1 MKFKE
6 WSPEFEIGIGAIDQD
21 HQTLFN
27 SIRQLGEHIHQDR
40 GEGRIKATINALL
53 LYVDEHFEREERFM
67 IRAGYP
73 DFEVHKQEHDAF
85 RDSIMS
91 LRDFHETCP
100 GDIDAQKIV
109 TFLEN
114 WLLNHILKIDVQ
126 YQPYLNGEKQGD
138 PSITNRFQANTSS
151 QMVQIA
157 CPIDKEDHVRHFI
170 KLITESS
177 EEGAL
182 VDQAVEK
189 ITRIQTARREKK
201 AKELFGK

>member
-6 WSPEFEIGIGAIDQD
+6 WSQEFEIGIGAIDQD

-27 SIRQLGEHIHQDR
+27 SVRQLGEHIHEDR

-73 DFEVHKQEHDAF
+73 DFVAHKKEHDAF
-85 RDSIMS
+85 RDAIMS
-91 LRDFHETCP
+91 LRDFHERSP
-100 GDIDAQKIV
+100 NEIDAQKIV

-114 WLLNHILKIDVQ
+114 WLLNHILKIDTQ
-126 YQPYLNGEKQGD
+126 YAPYLNGKKQGD
-138 PSITNRFQANTSS
+138 PLITKTFQANTSS

-157 CPIDKEDHVRHFI
+157 CPVDKEDHVRHFI
-170 KLITESS
+170 KLITEAS
-177 EEGAL
+177 EEGVL
-182 VDQAVEK
+182 VDEAVEK
-189 ITRIQTARREKK
+189 ITKIQLVRREKK